1 MTHSQDFVDDDL
13 SAPAPGDVR
22 PEATIIEGRAHN
34 GKPCRI
40 VDNTASVDPAELRAL
55 LEDLIRERRFG
66 VQGLSVAGSDRISI
80 DKPVGTHIQ
89 LGQDIY
95 RILMFPYEARIERF

>member
-1 MTHSQDFVDDDL
+1 MATSHESPDDERPVPVAGDIR
-13 SAPAPGDVR
+13 PG
-22 PEATIIEGRAHN
+22 AIIIEGVAHN

-55 LEDLIRERRFG
+55 LDDLIRERRFG
-66 VQGLSVAGSDRISI
+66 VQGLSVAGGDKISI
-80 DKPVGTHIQ
+80 DQPIGTHIQ

-95 RILMFPYEARIERF
+95 RILMFPYEARLEHF